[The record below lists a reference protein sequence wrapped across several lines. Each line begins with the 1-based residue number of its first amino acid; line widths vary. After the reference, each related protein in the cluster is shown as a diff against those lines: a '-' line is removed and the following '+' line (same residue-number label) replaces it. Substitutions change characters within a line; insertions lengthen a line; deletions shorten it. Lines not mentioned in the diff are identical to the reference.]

1 MPLPQFFSGI
11 GCLHHGLCSAQH
23 AALASHAGPAA
34 EPSSAPRWAGW
45 ARRPLSVQP
54 FEIHDGANRT
64 YTHNFAPPPHGIAP
78 ADCSPYHAP
87 ITQDIRSLTATQ
99 LDATGAWLWLLSPP
113 CQPYTRLGERKD
125 VDDPR
130 AAAMLHLIQLLP
142 ELQRPPTHLL
152 LENVVG
158 FEQSETRRR
167 LVDALRSVGFAMRE
181 FHLSPTD
188 LGQPNQRSRYFL
200 LAQRG
205 AGWGDASDLVLRC
218 QLPSGDDGAGTGAA
232 QAAGPSCLP
241 LSGFLDADGEAAEGA
256 GAVGEDMAK
265 YSHLLDVVR
274 PSDRRCRCFTKNYT
288 RCATGAGSVLSAD
301 EGSEPSDAGPSVRG
315 LRWFSVG
322 EISRL
327 HGFGQ
332 GGVRALEWPPQAVV
346 STAQKY
352 QLLGNSM
359 HVGVVAVLLGHLLP
373 APGTAQGED
382 RPCD

>member
-1 MPLPQFFSGI
+1 M
-11 GCLHHGLCSAQH
+11 
-23 AALASHAGPAA
+23 
-34 EPSSAPRWAGW
+34 
-45 ARRPLSVQP
+45 
-54 FEIHDGANRT
+54 
-64 YTHNFAPPPHGIAP
+64 
-78 ADCSPYHAP
+78 
-87 ITQDIRSLTATQ
+87 
-99 LDATGAWLWLLSPP
+99 
-113 CQPYTRLGERKD
+113 
-125 VDDPR
+125 
-130 AAAMLHLIQLLP
+130 
-142 ELQRPPTHLL
+142 
-152 LENVVG
+152 G

-181 FHLSPTD
+181 LHLSPTE

-205 AGWGDASDLVLRC
+205 AGWGNASDLVLRC
-218 QLPSGDDGAGTGAA
+218 QLPSADDGAGTGAA
-232 QAAGPSCLP
+232 QAAEPSCLP
-241 LSGFLDADGEAAEGA
+241 LSGFLDAEGEAGEGA

-288 RCATGAGSVLSAD
+288 RCATGAGSVLCTLA
-301 EGSEPSDAGPSVRG
+301 EGSATSDAAPSVTG

-332 GGVRALEWPPQAVV
+332 GGVRALEWPQMV

-373 APGTAQGED
+373 APGTAQEED
-382 RPCD
+382 EAA